1 MEYYAHIREDGEK
14 QMVLEHLTNVSDM
27 AGAFSKE
34 LLREICRAAGRY
46 HDIGKYAPAFQQRLM
61 TGKPKF
67 EHSACGAIALD
78 QMSKNK
84 MEECVAWMLEYC
96 IAGHHT
102 GLPDGGTKSGRGYP
116 YDGTALYHRLG
127 RAPDYTGERDFS
139 AYQKDVPL
147 AIPDAAA
154 MMQELLRAKDQ
165 TEMLERYAFFTRYV
179 FSCLTDADFLD
190 TEQFCNPQKQ
200 RGLSADFAEVL
211 KALNQKLSGFRAETP
226 LQKARQRLQQQAF
239 QNAAQS
245 DAPISILNMPT
256 GSGKTLCS
264 LKIALQKVLN
274 NTGKKRIIY
283 VIPYTS
289 IIEQTAEQFEQ
300 EFGQYADILQHHS
313 NYVYDTDPEEQA
325 DDTVS
330 AAQRRK
336 SATENWDAPFLVTT
350 SVQFFQSLYHYKGT
364 GLRKLHN
371 MADAVIV
378 FDEVH
383 LLPVELLQ
391 PCLRGIGYL
400 IRYLNSEAIFLSATM
415 PDYTELF
422 QRYLPGIP
430 VCPLIT
436 DRTDFAAF
444 QKCRFHFLGM
454 TDYDNVLEKASA
466 YPSSLIIVNQR
477 KSAREVFAQVSGKKY
492 HLSTDMIPADRSR
505 VIGEIRADLKKGV
518 PITVVSTSLVEAGV
532 DLDFSA
538 VFRQMAG
545 LDNILQS
552 AGRCNREG
560 KLQKGDVYIF
570 ETEERVPRTLEQRV
584 QFTKAA
590 RQKCPEIAAPEC
602 IGTYYRQFYTF
613 CDKDEIRS
621 NTIAR
626 DAAGIDNLPF
636 RTYAENF
643 RFIQE
648 DTVGVVIPTDDTAKA
663 LLAKLESGKFSVRR
677 KLQRYTVSLR
687 RHAFSKAAEAGILC
701 ERNGVFVL
709 ADMAYYEK
717 ETGLNLEHN
726 GDLLWDGMFP

>member
-1 MEYYAHIREDGEK
+1 
-14 QMVLEHLTNVSDM
+14 
-27 AGAFSKE
+27 
-34 LLREICRAAGRY
+34 
-46 HDIGKYAPAFQQRLM
+46 
-61 TGKPKF
+61 
-67 EHSACGAIALD
+67 
-78 QMSKNK
+78 
-84 MEECVAWMLEYC
+84 
-96 IAGHHT
+96 
-102 GLPDGGTKSGRGYP
+102 
-116 YDGTALYHRLG
+116 
-127 RAPDYTGERDFS
+127 
-139 AYQKDVPL
+139 
-147 AIPDAAA
+147 
-154 MMQELLRAKDQ
+154 
-165 TEMLERYAFFTRYV
+165 
-179 FSCLTDADFLD
+179 
-190 TEQFCNPQKQ
+190 
-200 RGLSADFAEVL
+200 
-211 KALNQKLSGFRAETP
+211 
-226 LQKARQRLQQQAF
+226 
-239 QNAAQS
+239 
-245 DAPISILNMPT
+245 
-256 GSGKTLCS
+256 
-264 LKIALQKVLN
+264 
-274 NTGKKRIIY
+274 
-283 VIPYTS
+283 
-289 IIEQTAEQFEQ
+289 
-300 EFGQYADILQHHS
+300 
-313 NYVYDTDPEEQA
+313 
-325 DDTVS
+325 
-330 AAQRRK
+330 
-336 SATENWDAPFLVTT
+336 
-350 SVQFFQSLYHYKGT
+350 
-364 GLRKLHN
+364 
-371 MADAVIV
+371 
-378 FDEVH
+378 
-383 LLPVELLQ
+383 
-391 PCLRGIGYL
+391 
-400 IRYLNSEAIFLSATM
+400 
-415 PDYTELF
+415 
-422 QRYLPGIP
+422 
-430 VCPLIT
+430 
-436 DRTDFAAF
+436 
-444 QKCRFHFLGM
+444 
-454 TDYDNVLEKASA
+454 
-466 YPSSLIIVNQR
+466 
-477 KSAREVFAQVSGKKY
+477 
-492 HLSTDMIPADRSR
+492 MIPADRSR